1 MNKQDQKAARWIQ
14 RKYKKEL
21 KRYKGQNI
29 DISNFPEYKQ
39 YEGQNIYVT
48 IGSNGKITNISQ
60 KDPMDKEFD
69 KYVES
74 KAKAT
79 RKKEFKDAD
88 KNKEQLKKLKE
99 DPEYLRGELDKLY
112 LDYDKKKASLQDY
125 LDEEGMLPEDITEKD
140 PKHAKARKL
149 QNQLKS
155 TTFKLYD
162 KAKAYSGITGE
173 DEKARAFQY
182 VVGRKFEE
190 ELPGNVPTPQFQPN
204 PNVQKKTDEELL
216 RELQQLKQRK

>member
-1 MNKQDQKAARWIQ
+1 MTKQNKKII
-14 RKYKKEL
+14 
-21 KRYKGQNI
+21 KRINRNNLEPDTGYQ
-29 DISNFPEYKQ
+29 E
-39 YEGQNIYVT
+39 EGSGKFYITDKNGRFSRFVT
-48 IGSNGKITNISQ
+48 EKVAIEHNA

-74 KAKAT
+74 KAK
-79 RKKEFKDAD
+79 KKKKKGFDDAD

-112 LDYDKKKASLQDY
+112 LAYDEKEADLQSYLDKKR
-125 LDEEGMLPEDITEKD
+125 MLLEDITEKD
-140 PKHAKARKL
+140 PKHAKVRML
-149 QNQLKS
+149 QGSLEVSMK
-155 TTFKLYD
+155 KLYD

>member
-1 MNKQDQKAARWIQ
+1 MDRKILDKIEKAL
-14 RKYKKEL
+14 KKGNYRL
-21 KRYKGQNI
+21 KKNTRYNAGALLGKEYDGVYYTTDKKRNI
-29 DISNFPEYKQ
+29 TSIS
-39 YEGQNIYVT
+39 
-48 IGSNGKITNISQ
+48 GS
-60 KDPMDKEFD
+60 PMDEEF
-69 KYVES
+69 KRHVES

-79 RKKEFKDAD
+79 RKKEYKDAD

-112 LDYDKKKASLQDY
+112 LDYDKKEADLQDY

-182 VVGRKFEE
+182 VVGRQFEE

>member
-1 MNKQDQKAARWIQ
+1 MDRKILDKIEKALKKGNYRLKKNTRYNAGALLGKEYDGVYYTTNK
-14 RKYKKEL
+14 
-21 KRYKGQNI
+21 KRNI
-29 DISNFPEYKQ
+29 TSIS
-39 YEGQNIYVT
+39 
-48 IGSNGKITNISQ
+48 GSR

-69 KYVES
+69 KYVKS
-74 KAKAT
+74 KSKAT
-79 RKKEFKDAD
+79 RKKELKDAD

-140 PKHAKARKL
+140 PVHAKARKL

-182 VVGRKFEE
+182 VVGRQFEE
-190 ELPGNVPTPQFQPN
+190 ELPGNMPTPQFQPN